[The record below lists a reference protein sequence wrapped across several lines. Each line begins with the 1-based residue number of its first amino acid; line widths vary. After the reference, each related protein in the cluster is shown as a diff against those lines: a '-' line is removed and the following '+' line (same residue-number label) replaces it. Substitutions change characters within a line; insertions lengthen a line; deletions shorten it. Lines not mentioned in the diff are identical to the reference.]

1 MPYSAQGQPFRHDS
15 VYTLPE
21 IIASHECPL
30 CRQNFGRM
38 PENGCR
44 TFTVNSTKEC
54 RAFFNLQ
61 RHPNTIDSPE
71 WAFPANDPA
80 SIAAVELLLRK
91 YASSNLHLFG
101 GRQKLTNARGT
112 TTSTGASFTPTVRV
126 GHDMAL
132 TNEVETL
139 PLVEVQPEMAFKEI
153 SGTDFSQLFVL
164 DTDKSHENEYL
175 LDHWRCFKFDLS
187 TGGVGFI
194 ITQRR
199 LAPDHKCHVLVYQLG
214 R

>member
-1 MPYSAQGQPFRHDS
+1 MPYSTQGQPFRHDS

-30 CRQNFGRM
+30 CRHEFGRM

-44 TFTVNSTKEC
+44 AFTVVDAKEC
-54 RAFFNLQ
+54 RAFFNPQ
-61 RHPNTIDSPE
+61 RHPRTINFPE
-71 WAFPANDPA
+71 WAFPMNDPA
-80 SIAAVELLLRK
+80 SAAAVEGILRK
-91 YASSNLHLFG
+91 YAHDNLHLFG
-101 GRQKLTNARGT
+101 GRQKLTNARST
-112 TTSTGASFTPTVRV
+112 TTSVGTSFAPTVRV

-132 TNEVETL
+132 TNEIETL
-139 PLVEVQPEMAFKEI
+139 PLIEVRPEAAFGEI

-164 DTDKSHENEYL
+164 DTEKTYEHEYL

-199 LAPDHKCHVLVYQLG
+199 LAPDHKCHVLVYQSV